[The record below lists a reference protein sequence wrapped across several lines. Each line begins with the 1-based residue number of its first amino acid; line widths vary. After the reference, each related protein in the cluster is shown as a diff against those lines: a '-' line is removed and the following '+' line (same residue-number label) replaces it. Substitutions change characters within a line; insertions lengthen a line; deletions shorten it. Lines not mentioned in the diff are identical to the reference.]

1 MNKIVIL
8 FFCFR
13 RNSFYYCGGKFISQ
27 YLLTHPY
34 IKCRICGTFYFSM
47 FHYFIIYKP
56 FNTLCQ
62 FSKEGDKKTLADF
75 FIVPKDVYPIGRL
88 DYDSEGLLI
97 LTNDKKL
104 NHRLLHPSFEHERE
118 YWVQVDGAI
127 TPTAIEQL
135 NTGVTISVDGKL
147 YATKKTHCKIFEQ
160 DPNVVDRNPP
170 IRFRKNIPAPWIQ
183 LVLKEGK
190 NRQVR
195 KMTAK
200 VGFPTLR
207 LIRYR
212 IEELTLGTLQPGEII
227 AISGEN
233 LYKKLFNE

>member
-1 MNKIVIL
+1 MFN

-75 FIVPKDVYPIGRL
+75 LEVPKDVYPVGRL

-135 NTGVTISVDGKL
+135 NNGVDINIDGKI
-147 YATKKTHCKIFEQ
+147 YATKKAQCTLFTEEPI
-160 DPNVVDRNPP
+160 VADRNPP

-183 LVLKEGK
+183 LILKEGK

-212 IEELTLGTLQPGEII
+212 IEALTLGTLKPREII